1 MHGAAALRTLGL
13 DCRISEKVSDRCEK
27 CSGKLTCMKS
37 YCVFML
43 SQLFELLTWSVEL
56 LKNSAIVHSKS
67 SSILTFL
74 RNCTKVW
81 MVPRLFE
88 LLACPQRVS
97 LRENVLIILRCL
109 CEDVP
114 MSRRVIGLF
123 PGSIFFLYLYLY
135 LYLSMPLFFYSCP
148 YLCMRGRYVVMYAE
162 RERKCVHHPVLL
174 VWRHVHVQGGKDS

>member
-1 MHGAAALRTLGL
+1 MYEIVLRIHVVAALRAPDL
-13 DCRISEKVSDRCEK
+13 ISR
-27 CSGKLTCMKS
+27 T
-37 YCVFML
+37 
-43 SQLFELLTWSVEL
+43 SQKF
-56 LKNSAIVHSKS
+56 SAAVIVHSKS
-67 SSILTFL
+67 SSILTFCM
-74 RNCTKVW
+74 NCTKVW

-135 LYLSMPLFFYSCP
+135 LYLSMPLFFYSYP

-174 VWRHVHVQGGKDS
+174 A